1 MVLLGNGDGS
11 DGDIREESYTVRG
24 LVARGTVDAVCPH
37 LQRSLPVPAPLTR
50 VITHD
55 RDPVELEGGRGE

>member
-1 MVLLGNGDGS
+1 MVLLGNGNGS

-37 LQRSLPVPAPLTR
+37 LQGSLPVPAPLTR

-55 RDPVELEGGRGE
+55 GDPVELEGGRRE